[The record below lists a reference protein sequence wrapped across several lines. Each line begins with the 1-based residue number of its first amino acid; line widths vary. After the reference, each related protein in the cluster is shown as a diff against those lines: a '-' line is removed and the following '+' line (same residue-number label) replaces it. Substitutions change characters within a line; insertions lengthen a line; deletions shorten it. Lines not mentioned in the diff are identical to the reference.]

1 MSDVLA
7 RRFTESRPTAGAAT
21 SQAAV
26 GTDAHRHHLGRIAV
40 DEARRFAEELR
51 RDDRQA
57 VLVIANEVKALMER
71 TNYSAGRRIL

>member
-26 GTDAHRHHLGRIAV
+26 GTAARPMHIGITSAGWRWS
-40 DEARRFAEELR
+40 EARRFADELR

-57 VLVIANEVKALMER
+57 VLVIANEVKA
-71 TNYSAGRRIL
+71 

>member
-26 GTDAHRHHLGRIAV
+26 GTA
-40 DEARRFAEELR
+40 ARPMH
-51 RDDRQA
+51 
-57 VLVIANEVKALMER
+57 IGI
-71 TNYSAGRRIL
+71 TSAGSRWTRRGDSPRSCAETTAKQCW